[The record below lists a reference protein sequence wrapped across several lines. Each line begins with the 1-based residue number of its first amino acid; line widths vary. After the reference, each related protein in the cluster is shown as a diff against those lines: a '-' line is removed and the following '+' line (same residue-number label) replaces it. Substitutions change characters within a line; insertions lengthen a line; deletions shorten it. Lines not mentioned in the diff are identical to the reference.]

1 MEGKLIH
8 ILPQVKE
15 TLLQEQSTKYF
26 TYRYSYFR
34 AKETQELNEIG
45 QDFLSFQV
53 SGNRFIF
60 VLCDGVGMSFH
71 GEIAAEFLGTKL
83 LELFETCLDKEQDF
97 SAILDKNLQEWK
109 KEAIEKVEAFQLPQ
123 DTPWLLRDV
132 LEEKRNHGSESMFIC
147 GTIEVIPNRDEVNI
161 MVVAHGDSFL
171 QLFQEDKKCL
181 DSIEYER
188 NTENRWSTH
197 HGILGGELKVISK
210 TLARKEAN
218 RLVIHSDGL
227 MPLLHYNFEEVTE
240 EIKRAQSS
248 PTSDDI
254 SFLDISW

>member
-1 MEGKLIH
+1 MLIH
-8 ILPQVKE
+8 ALPQLEE
-15 TLLQEQSTKYF
+15 TPLQEETTEIF
-26 TYRYSYFR
+26 TCRYSYFR
-34 AKETQELNEIG
+34 AKEAQELDEGG
-45 QDFLSFQV
+45 QDFLAFQV

-60 VLCDGVGMSFH
+60 ALCDGVGMSFH
-71 GEIAAEFLGTKL
+71 GEIAARFLGTKL
-83 LELFETCLDKEQDF
+83 LKLFETCLDKEQDF
-97 SAILDKNLQEWK
+97 SNFLYKSLQDWE
-109 KEAIEKVEAFQLPQ
+109 KEAMEEVKAFQLPR

-132 LEEKRNHGSESMFIC
+132 LEEKRNHGSESMFIG
-147 GTIEVIPNRDEVNI
+147 GTIEVIPNRDEVNV
-161 MVVAHGDSFL
+161 MLVAHGDSFL
-171 QLFQEDKKCL
+171 QLFQENKKCFDL
-181 DSIEYER
+181 IEYER

-197 HGILGGELKVISK
+197 RGILGGELKIISK